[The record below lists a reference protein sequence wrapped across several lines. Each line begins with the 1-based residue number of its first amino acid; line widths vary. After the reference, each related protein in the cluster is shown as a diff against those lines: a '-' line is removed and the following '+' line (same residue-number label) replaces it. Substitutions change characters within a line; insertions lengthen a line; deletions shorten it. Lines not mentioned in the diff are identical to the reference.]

1 LSASAP
7 RAFILAG
14 LLALTPPTWADCEAP
29 RPQAL
34 IERFNPADCPACW
47 RAAPPPLR
55 GADNVPTLAIDWIVA
70 GTRSGD
76 ATLAAAA
83 LPEGATR
90 AARAGGI
97 KSDEVLSTSHPL
109 STQSALTVRVAD
121 GAAWN
126 NYIGISLAVG
136 YEATRPLPEGIVAYV
151 ALVERVPACEEGT
164 LVERRLVR
172 SLVGPLTL
180 AGLGPRRPVEHRL
193 ATRVPDIREPQRLS
207 AVAWVE
213 APNGRVLAAS
223 ASVNEGCAS
232 PLTVSTPRPPVCP
245 PR

>member
-1 LSASAP
+1 MSIPAS
-7 RAFILAG
+7 RALILAG
-14 LLALTPPTWADCEAP
+14 LLALAQPALADCEPP
-29 RPQAL
+29 RPQVL
-34 IERFNPADCPACW
+34 IERFIPADCPACW

-55 GADNVPTLAIDWIVA
+55 GTDNVPALAIDWIVA
-70 GTRSGD
+70 GTRAGD
-76 ATLAAAA
+76 ATLASAA
-83 LPEGATR
+83 LPEGAAR

-97 KSDEVLSTSHPL
+97 KGDEVLSTSHPL
-109 STQSALTVRVAD
+109 STQSALSVRVAD
-121 GAAWN
+121 GAVWN
-126 NYIGISLAVG
+126 NYIGISLVIG

-151 ALVERVPACEEGT
+151 ALVERVPACEDGT

-172 SLVGPLTL
+172 TLVGPLTL

-223 ASVNEGCAS
+223 ASVSEGCAS
-232 PLTVSTPRPPVCP
+232 PLTVGIQRPPVCP
-245 PR
+245 QR